1 MMTAL
6 FLQVALLLLL
16 SFNGTVVTAFTTT
29 GVQQPQR
36 LNSGQLSN
44 SKSSPS
50 TSTDTPIAIS
60 GINVHI
66 TPALDEY
73 VHKRIGKVL
82 SKFSG
87 SIITECDVVLSVS
100 KNPKVRR
107 IPTPCHRRRQ
117 ASLLG
122 RSDFAI
128 VI

>member
-1 MMTAL
+1 MTAS
-6 FLQVALLLLL
+6 FLRVALLL
-16 SFNGTVVTAFTTT
+16 SFHGAVVTAFTTT

-36 LNSGQLSN
+36 PIGSQLSN
-44 SKSSPS
+44 SKSTSTAS
-50 TSTDTPIAIS
+50 TTSTDIPIAIS